1 MNASKQ
7 NTLETS
13 LSRKDKD
20 NGSDAML
27 AARAI
32 EMLTKRANELKE
44 EQKNLTVKPSESAQ
58 VIASHN
64 KSSKFCIDN

>member
-1 MNASKQ
+1 MNALKNIQSDAF
-7 NTLETS
+7 
-13 LSRKDKD
+13 RKDKD
-20 NGSDAML
+20 NGSDALL

-64 KSSKFCIDN
+64 KSSK